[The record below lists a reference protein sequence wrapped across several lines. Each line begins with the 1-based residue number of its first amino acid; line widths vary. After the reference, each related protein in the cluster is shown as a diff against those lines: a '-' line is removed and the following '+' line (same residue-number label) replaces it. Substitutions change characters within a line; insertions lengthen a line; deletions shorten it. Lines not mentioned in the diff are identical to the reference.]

1 MTKPP
6 EPQTENRISEA
17 DLFWRPIPYP
27 RCTSRLV
34 PNWRVGEPLDER
46 PTHRL
51 LKVPTRG
58 VGGVGA
64 DLIGKRICD
73 LKPVHHV
80 YNKLPNEQVD
90 ISWDG
95 LESQCCRSSLLD
107 WRQRL
112 SVRNVCLPV
121 LPHPL
126 HNLMFSKF
134 RENVLGIEMV
144 EFQKTCPF
152 NHPIFFTTKWSR
164 SIRKGGPIRWK
175 RRKAT
180 STCGFHNCFK
190 RRSEKCVKTFKES
203 NELKKFKIGSVG
215 LPQIA
220 KNAKTQKSH

>member
-1 MTKPP
+1 MKQAKTLWARQPQSVSSCSLENPRLPAPP
-6 EPQTENRISEA
+6 CYS
-17 DLFWRPIPYP
+17 
-27 RCTSRLV
+27 
-34 PNWRVGEPLDER
+34 
-46 PTHRL
+46 
-51 LKVPTRG
+51 
-58 VGGVGA
+58 
-64 DLIGKRICD
+64 
-73 LKPVHHV
+73 HHV

-126 HNLMFSKF
+126 HNVPYGFAIRKRFQRLQAVAVRTTYGNWIHVATKPRLKSSHIRTTQIGEGRFSVCYMAQPNGEAAVV
-134 RENVLGIEMV
+134 R
-144 EFQKTCPF
+144 
-152 NHPIFFTTKWSR
+152 SR

-190 RRSEKCVKTFKES
+190 RRNSPIKGVQH
-203 NELKKFKIGSVG
+203 EL
-215 LPQIA
+215 LA
-220 KNAKTQKSH
+220 R